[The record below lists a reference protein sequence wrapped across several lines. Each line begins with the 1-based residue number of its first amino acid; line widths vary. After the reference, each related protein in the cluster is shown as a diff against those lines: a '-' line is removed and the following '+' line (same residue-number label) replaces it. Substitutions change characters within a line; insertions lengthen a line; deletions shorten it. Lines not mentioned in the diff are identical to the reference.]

1 MFVDHYSD
9 HVFVHLMRNH
19 TLEETLLAKAA
30 YEKYLNDNG
39 VVAKSYHA
47 DNGRFA
53 DKGFI
58 DDCKSSNQTISFC
71 GVGGHHQNAHLLC
84 GSRTFI
90 HLDVHAKYWII
101 DYSQVRA
108 WFQSGNQEQE
118 WAFTLEDHRR
128 MHRTLD

>member
-71 GVGGHHQNAHLLC
+71 GVGGHHQNGIAERKIKSLTLGGRTLL
-84 GSRTFI
+84 
-90 HLDVHAKYWII
+90 LHAK
-101 DYSQVRA
+101 
-108 WFQSGNQEQE
+108 
-118 WAFTLEDHRR
+118 
-128 MHRTLD
+128 RTIQNLHPGQNILQLSITISESM